1 MRNPHAAKKYGLT
14 PDEVA
19 WVEDVLSND
28 EVSEDVELISY
39 FVRGG
44 LTQAQADSVV
54 RHRDD
59 YLRHIY
65 LNGLGPLH
73 QW

>member
-1 MRNPHAAKKYGLT
+1 MAAIRFGLT

-28 EVSEDVELISY
+28 ENSDDAELAKY

-44 LTQAQADSVV
+44 LTQAQAEAVL
-54 RHRDD
+54 RHRDE
-59 YLRHIY
+59 YLSHIY
-65 LNGLGPLH
+65 LYGLGPLH
-73 QW
+73 LS

>member
-1 MRNPHAAKKYGLT
+1 MSTIRYGLR
-14 PDEVA
+14 PEEVA

-28 EVSEDVELISY
+28 EISRDAELVRY

-44 LTQAQADSVV
+44 LTQQQADAVV

-59 YLRHIY
+59 YLRNAY
-65 LNGLGPLH
+65 LNGAGPLH
-73 QW
+73 LN